1 MYQFYFVSKSNGR
14 MVKAVGAVISGEV
27 AGLLKDIGI
36 YNVER
41 KSLQV
46 HYRISDSHRDSRAS
60 PPLAE
65 M

>member
-46 HYRISDSHRDSRAS
+46 HYKISDS
-60 PPLAE
+60 
-65 M
+65 